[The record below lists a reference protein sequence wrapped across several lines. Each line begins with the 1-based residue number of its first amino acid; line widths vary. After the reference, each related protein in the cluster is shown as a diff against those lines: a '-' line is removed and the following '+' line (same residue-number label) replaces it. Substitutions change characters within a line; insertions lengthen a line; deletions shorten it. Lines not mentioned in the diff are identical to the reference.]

1 MGQTQAII
9 GEQNQ
14 NAEESKNYWKS
25 EKGMCARDPSWSPI
39 GTEIMG
45 EPEIGA
51 RRHGDSQ
58 LLVSST
64 MTSRIIS
71 RTSEISEIISPY
83 IENERKVELKQHQ
96 R

>member
-25 EKGMCARDPSWSPI
+25 EKGMCARDPSWSLI

-51 RRHGDSQ
+51 RRHDDSQ

-64 MTSRIIS
+64 MTSRIVS